1 MRAHYSHRRVRIDI
15 NHYNVVPSLLS
26 QVDTI
31 NSMIKV
37 DTHLVL
43 TLVVLLVKKNIVSN
57 KYSVRTLNRCESR
70 VILLL
75 SL

>member
-15 NHYNVVPSLLS
+15 NNYNVVPSLLS

-43 TLVVLLVKKNIVSN
+43 TLVVLLVK
-57 KYSVRTLNRCESR
+57 
-70 VILLL
+70 
-75 SL
+75 